1 MTLDSLF
8 QDAFSENAQH
18 LQKVL
23 IAYLNKRGKS
33 DPACAV
39 SEITLIVQYNC
50 SLFHMII
57 ACMFAACTHNMYQ
70 FARDF
75 YIGQWLYDTQLDLEK
90 ALKDNPQSPTAQ
102 ADVHVLDDEDA
113 PAISSSAVIL
123 QQSEFK
129 KEKIQSLLDPKT
141 IAELKSMEGIL
152 DEKSA
157 AIVTRFLAS
166 TRTLSRSFDMYLQ
179 KVCTCMY
186 ILPCSVT
193 KSDVSTQLI
202 RVSNEP
208 AVHVRTRAMKALS
221 TIIAADPG
229 ILSRVCYS

>member
-1 MTLDSLF
+1 
-8 QDAFSENAQH
+8 
-18 LQKVL
+18 
-23 IAYLNKRGKS
+23 
-33 DPACAV
+33 
-39 SEITLIVQYNC
+39 
-50 SLFHMII
+50 
-57 ACMFAACTHNMYQ
+57 MYQ

-102 ADVHVLDDEDA
+102 AEDSALLDDEDV

-166 TRTLSRSFDMYLQ
+166 TRTLCRSFDMYLQ
-179 KVCTCMY
+179 KVCMY
-186 ILPCSVT
+186 MLPHSHF
-193 KSDVSTQLI
+193 
-202 RVSNEP
+202 N
-208 AVHVRTRAMKALS
+208 
-221 TIIAADPG
+221 
-229 ILSRVCYS
+229 CYEI

>member
-1 MTLDSLF
+1 
-8 QDAFSENAQH
+8 
-18 LQKVL
+18 
-23 IAYLNKRGKS
+23 
-33 DPACAV
+33 
-39 SEITLIVQYNC
+39 
-50 SLFHMII
+50 
-57 ACMFAACTHNMYQ
+57 MYQ

-102 ADVHVLDDEDA
+102 AEDNVLLDDHDDI

-141 IAELKSMEGIL
+141 VSELKSMERIL

-157 AIVTRFLAS
+157 AIVTRFLGS

-179 KVCTCMY
+179 KVCL
-186 ILPCSVT
+186 LPHSSF
-193 KSDVSTQLI
+193 KML
-202 RVSNEP
+202 
-208 AVHVRTRAMKALS
+208 LS
-221 TIIAADPG
+221 MVFQH
-229 ILSRVCYS
+229 S

>member
-1 MTLDSLF
+1 MLLC

-39 SEITLIVQYNC
+39 SVDLHTCTYIMCGIFT
-50 SLFHMII
+50 SLSLP
-57 ACMFAACTHNMYQ
+57 CTYTHTHMYQ

-102 ADVHVLDDEDA
+102 AENNLLDDHDDI
-113 PAISSSAVIL
+113 PTISSSAVIL

-129 KEKIQSLLDPKT
+129 KEKIQSLLDPK
-141 IAELKSMEGIL
+141 AESELKSMGGIL

-157 AIVTRFLAS
+157 AIVTRFLGS

-179 KVCTCMY
+179 KVC
-186 ILPCSVT
+186 ILPYSSF
-193 KSDVSTQLI
+193 KML
-202 RVSNEP
+202 
-208 AVHVRTRAMKALS
+208 LS
-221 TIIAADPG
+221 MVFQH
-229 ILSRVCYS
+229 S